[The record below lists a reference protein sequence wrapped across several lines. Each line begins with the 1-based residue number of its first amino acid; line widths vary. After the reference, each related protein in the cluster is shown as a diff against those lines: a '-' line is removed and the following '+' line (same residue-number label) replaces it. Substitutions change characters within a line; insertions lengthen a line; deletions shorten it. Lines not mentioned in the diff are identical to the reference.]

1 MKKRIFLL
9 FILAALLLQVT
20 FLDSFKLFWVKPDLL
35 LILTVVAALFLDLK
49 WALVFAALSGMLKDI
64 IAINPFGFN
73 TLIFSLWGYLVSEL
87 SRKISIEN
95 DALRA
100 TLVFLVTLLNAATN
114 YSLGVFLGSC
124 DISMPIFLR
133 VAFLESI
140 YTTAISP
147 LVFAAAKTITN

>member
-1 MKKRIFLL
+1 M
-9 FILAALLLQVT
+9 LQVT

-95 DALRA
+95 DALCA
-100 TLVFLVTLLNAATN
+100 ALVFLVTLLNAATN
-114 YSLGVFLGSC
+114 YSLGVFLGSS